1 MTQKPPLLLLLA
13 PKRSSSSFAALS
25 LLCASATL
33 VLLVH
38 QSRRSAQLQKYLG
51 EEWLA
56 LEGKEE
62 ELIVNRKKKK
72 SCTDRGKLFLHFV
85 KLFRLKRNGKKMWR
99 EKKMRH

>member
-62 ELIVNRKKKK
+62 ELIVNRKKNKK

-85 KLFRLKRNGKKMWR
+85 KLFRLKRNGGKNVERKR
-99 EKKMRH
+99 N

>member
-1 MTQKPPLLLLLA
+1 MTQKPPLLLFLA
-13 PKRSSSSFAALS
+13 PKRSSSFAALS

-62 ELIVNRKKKK
+62 ELIVNKKNKK

-85 KLFRLKRNGKKMWR
+85 ELFRLKRNGKEFLWR
-99 EKKMRH
+99 EKEMKH